1 MSVKIPYAYSNGTL
15 SVEVRLKH
23 AADVFLVDTVNY
35 HKYQKGERFKYYG
48 GHYLRSRVELVE
60 RIGTAGGERRE
71 IQHHAHTHLSPTT
84 AYPRT
89 APKRLR

>member
-35 HKYQKGERFKYYG
+35 HKYQKG
-48 GHYLRSRVELVE
+48 GHY
-60 RIGTAGGERRE
+60 T
-71 IQHHAHTHLSPTT
+71 
-84 AYPRT
+84 RT
-89 APKRLR
+89 PVHITVSGVGNWYLIVRGSEYEYRFY

>member
-35 HKYQKGERFKYYG
+35 HKYLKGERFKYYG
-48 GHYLRSRVELVE
+48 GHYTRTPV
-60 RIGTAGGERRE
+60 RITVSGVGNWYLIVRGSEYEYRF
-71 IQHHAHTHLSPTT
+71 
-84 AYPRT
+84 Y
-89 APKRLR
+89 

>member
-48 GHYLRSRVELVE
+48 GHY
-60 RIGTAGGERRE
+60 
-71 IQHHAHTHLSPTT
+71 TT
-84 AYPRT
+84 TPVHITVSGVGNWYLIVRGSEYEY
-89 APKRLR
+89 RFY